1 MKFRQLR
8 YFLVL
13 ADELHFGRAAER
25 LAISQPPLSWNIRQL
40 EESVGARLFVRSS
53 RGVRLTPAGRALVPA
68 AQVLLAQADEAA
80 RLARDVERGVQGVLR
95 IGVVSSMLYRGLPQL
110 LRALAQRLPRV
121 QVRTSEMN
129 SGDQIVALAH
139 GRIDVGFVHTMQ
151 LPPTLERLTYST
163 EPFVACVPATHTLAP
178 SPTLTPFDLRNE
190 TFVMFARDASPDYY
204 ERVLTLCTGAG
215 FYPNVCHEARHWLS
229 VVSLVAQG
237 LGVAFVPQALER
249 SAVGG
254 AAFIP
259 LEGADARSQTYCVW
273 RKDSDNAALETL
285 LDDVRAR
292 ATGS

>member
-25 LAISQPPLSWNIRQL
+25 LAISQPPLSWNIQQL
-40 EESVGARLFVRSS
+40 EQSIGAQLFVRSS
-53 RGVRLTPAGRALVPA
+53 RGVRLTQAGRALVPA
-68 AQVLLAQADEAA
+68 AQALLAQADEAA

-95 IGVVSSMLYRGLPQL
+95 IGLVSSMLYRSLPQL
-110 LRALAQRLPRV
+110 LRGFAQRSPRV
-121 QVRTSEMN
+121 QLRTAEM
-129 SGDQIVALAH
+129 SSHDQIVALSH
-139 GRIDVGFVHTMQ
+139 GHLDLGFVHTVQ
-151 LPPTLERLTYST
+151 LPPTLERLTYSN
-163 EPFVACVPATHTLAP
+163 EPFIACLPAAHPLAQ
-178 SPTLTPFDLRNE
+178 SPALTPFALRNE

-237 LGVAFVPQALER
+237 LGVAFVPQALAH

-259 LEGADARSQTYCVW
+259 LENAATRSQTYGVW
-273 RKDSDNAALETL
+273 RKDSDNAALMTF
-285 LDDVRAR
+285 LDDVRAQKNEQ
-292 ATGS
+292 